1 MAAMGSIYDIV
12 ELSGQQWLKRLLS
25 CDVDDTE
32 TVWRSLPARRKEENG
47 IKGSLLNP
55 SSLVL
60 RLIVRILTSHF
71 VSNVNTFIKCSL
83 FPFCLIFVKY

>member
-1 MAAMGSIYDIV
+1 MAALGSIYDIV
-12 ELSGQQWLKRLLS
+12 ELSGQQWLKRPLS
-25 CDVDDTE
+25 RNADDTK
-32 TVWRSLPARRKEENG
+32 TVWRSLRARRQEENG
-47 IKGSLLNP
+47 IRGSLLNP